1 MDGGGVRW
9 KSRDAAAIAGAD
21 PMSNIIYQLQSSLEQ
36 SQICGL
42 LSGSA
47 VLIQAGSELTKLLN
61 RACFGRPIITAPPT
75 SSCSLKG
82 TKYKLVG
89 EQQHAD
95 LQWFQLGMEEAFYLN
110 YSLNCL
116 KIFRSTQE
124 GRQNLNH
131 EEIWRHMK
139 ERQKTFLQHYKAYSY
154 LRAKNWVVRS
164 GLQYGAD
171 FVAYRHHPAL
181 VHSEYAVI
189 ISSESDARQARLTT
203 WSDWQSTLR
212 LCGSVAK
219 TLLILSIVPR
229 GNKLEEMSPTC
240 LDDYYV
246 EEFEIR
252 RWMAEKHRED
262 LQSGKDKT

>member
-1 MDGGGVRW
+1 M
-9 KSRDAAAIAGAD
+9 
-21 PMSNIIYQLQSSLEQ
+21 
-36 SQICGL
+36 
-42 LSGSA
+42 
-47 VLIQAGSELTKLLN
+47 
-61 RACFGRPIITAPPT
+61 
-75 SSCSLKG
+75 
-82 TKYKLVG
+82 KYKLG
-89 EQQHAD
+89 EQQSTD
-95 LQWFQLGMEEAFYLN
+95 LQWFQLGMEEAFYLS

-116 KIFRSTQE
+116 RICRSTRE
-124 GRQNLNH
+124 GRQNLNP

-139 ERQKTFLQHYKAYSY
+139 ERQKMFLQHYKAYSH

-189 ISSESDARQARLTT
+189 ISSESDVRQARLTT

-219 TLLILSIVPR
+219 TLLVLSIVPR
-229 GNKLEEMSPTC
+229 GNKIEETSPTC

-252 RWMAEKHRED
+252 RWIAEKHRED
-262 LQSGKDKT
+262 PQPGKDKT

>member
-1 MDGGGVRW
+1 MDGGGIRW
-9 KSRDAAAIAGAD
+9 KSRDAAAIASAD
-21 PMSNIIYQLQSSLEQ
+21 PMSNIIHQLQSSLEQ

-82 TKYKLVG
+82 SSDSAQFCSLTEKYMWKYDNSCSISTGTKYKFVG
-89 EQQHAD
+89 EQQNAD
-95 LQWFQLGMEEAFYLN
+95 LQWFQLGMEEAFYLS
-110 YSLNCL
+110 YSLKCL
-116 KIFRSTQE
+116 RICRSTQE

-139 ERQKTFLQHYKAYSY
+139 ERQKMFLQHYKAYSH

-181 VHSEYAVI
+181 VHSE
-189 ISSESDARQARLTT
+189 
-203 WSDWQSTLR
+203 
-212 LCGSVAK
+212 
-219 TLLILSIVPR
+219 
-229 GNKLEEMSPTC
+229 
-240 LDDYYV
+240 
-246 EEFEIR
+246 
-252 RWMAEKHRED
+252 
-262 LQSGKDKT
+262 